1 MALPKLP
8 QYSTP
13 PSVPRTGS
21 SSSGESRQGG
31 GCFNIL
37 LMFCLA
43 WAVIALFTKK
53 KEPSPVPE
61 ENLPQTVQIQ
71 PKGDE
76 YLAAIAETLSPDL
89 REEAQRKIGPQF
101 VTLGSLDPNSP
112 YRMLVT
118 ISNRGAA
125 VTRVEM
131 NEKGFRDCA
140 DASGYLGQIVA
151 DETIAANE
159 ILSGLPGLGIQTVGA
174 GTPAAAAGLKPGD
187 RIVSIDLSETESAGG
202 VVEIAAFEDLRDALL
217 KTKPDE
223 LVKLGILR
231 ADTVSA
237 AEGDVLEAESVA
249 VTLGEAPLQVIRPMG
264 VIANYGD
271 YVNMVGLQGVS
282 RDSSND
288 AYDVFSEKEFRR
300 RPNTDA
306 SSFLM
311 TLATYDDKETL
322 PWPVYREGDRK
333 TTVGRNSILDNEL
346 PFYAFTE
353 DGTLIP
359 SAEAGMRAGDWEYVA
374 DESNESTA
382 VFRKVLPGHRL
393 EARKV
398 FSLSSL
404 ESADTEN
411 KKRGGRDFGL
421 NLTVE
426 LRNLDTEKHTVSYFL
441 DGPTSLP
448 VEGLWYSMGRKTG
461 PGWGTYGLHDVI
473 LKLGGNNFSVFKCTD
488 IALEKKENSRPSD
501 PVSIDFIGVDSQ
513 YFEATMIPEARDGQ
527 TPLFEYLPLRVG
539 ARLAGKETFTNTS
552 FRLKSGEKE
561 LAPAGQN
568 GDTASESYTVFI
580 GPKRPADLK
589 SYGLGETLVYGWFW
603 FVSKPLAWILEFFRH
618 YMVFNYGLAIILLT
632 ILVRLCMFPI
642 SIKMV
647 ASSLRMQKLQPQ
659 ISALQAK
666 YKDDANA
673 LMKAQRELWK
683 KNKVNPLGSCLPM
696 FLQIPVFCG
705 LYKVLNL
712 DVNLYGAPLISEKV
726 RWCSNLAAPDMLL
739 NWSDFWNSHGWTSFN
754 LGMGIFSLGPYL
766 NLLPL
771 LTVALF
777 LVQQAILS
785 PPVTGRTPEEIQQQ
799 KMMRFM
805 MKVMM
810 VMMGFMFF
818 KVPCG
823 LCIYF
828 ITSALWGILE
838 RRFLPKRDQ
847 EIVTDDG
854 TAVIDVTPAPASDA
868 EKLGKPHNARRNR
881 RTNTSAEPE
890 KKGWR
895 AKWQEILE
903 KTKEQQKLA
912 KAELEKRKKA
922 ADRQNYNKKNK
933 KRK

>member
-1 MALPKLP
+1 MALPKIP
-8 QYSTP
+8 QYTSP
-13 PSVPRTGS
+13 PSIPRGGA

-31 GCFNIL
+31 GGCFNIV
-37 LMFCLA
+37 LMFCVAWLA
-43 WAVIALFTKK
+43 INLLAKK
-53 KEPSPVPE
+53 KEPAPAVEDNQPE
-61 ENLPQTVQIQ
+61 AVQVQPMEESALAEIAGSLP
-71 PKGDE
+71 
-76 YLAAIAETLSPDL
+76 ADL
-89 REEAQRKIGPQF
+89 KERAQKEIPPQF
-101 VTLGSLDPNSP
+101 VTLGNLEPDSP

-140 DASGYLGQIVA
+140 DSSGYLGQIIV
-151 DETIAANE
+151 DETVAAEEIA
-159 ILSGLPGLGIQTVGA
+159 SGLPGLGIQAVGS
-174 GTPAAAAGLKPGD
+174 GTPAADAGLKPGD
-187 RIVSIDLSETESAGG
+187 RIVSADLSETESAGG
-202 VVEIAAFEDLRDALL
+202 VVEIASFEDLRGALL

-223 LVKLGILR
+223 HIKLGVLK
-231 ADTVSA
+231 AEALSA
-237 AEGDVLEAESVA
+237 AGENTPEPEPVVVSLS
-249 VTLGEAPLQVIRPMG
+249 EAPLQVIRPMG

-282 RDSSND
+282 RDISND
-288 AYDVFSEKEFRR
+288 AYDISSEKEFHR

-306 SSFLM
+306 NSFLM
-311 TLATYDDKETL
+311 TLAAYDSETL
-322 PWPVYREGDRK
+322 AWPVYHEGDRK
-333 TTVGRNSILDNEL
+333 TTVGRNSALDQEL
-346 PFYAFTE
+346 PFYTLGE
-353 DGTLIP
+353 DGTLAP
-359 SAEAGMRAGDWEYVA
+359 SAEAGMRGGDWEYVA
-374 DESNESTA
+374 GESNESTA
-382 VFRKVLPGHRL
+382 VFRKILPAHRL
-393 EARKV
+393 EARKIYR
-398 FSLSSL
+398 LRAL
-404 ESADTEN
+404 ESADN
-411 KKRGGRDFGL
+411 NRKKQGSRDYGL
-421 NLTVE
+421 NLTVQ

-461 PGWGTYGLHDVI
+461 PGWGTYGLHDIV
-473 LKLGGNNFSVFKCTD
+473 LKLGGNNFRVFRCTD
-488 IALEKKENSRPSD
+488 IALEKSENSRPSD
-501 PVSIDFIGVDSQ
+501 PVSINFIGVDSQ
-513 YFEATMIPEARDGQ
+513 YFEATMIPDARDGD
-527 TPLFEYLPLRVG
+527 TSLLEYLPLRVG

-561 LAPAGQN
+561 LAPAGQP
-568 GDTASESYTVFI
+568 GDAVSESYTVFI

-603 FVSKPLAWILEFFRH
+603 FVSKPLAWILEFFRN

-632 ILVRLCMFPI
+632 VLVRLCMFPV

-659 ISALQAK
+659 VSALQAK
-666 YKDDANA
+666 YKDDAAA

-683 KNKVNPLGSCLPM
+683 KNKVNPFGSCLPM

-739 NWSDFWNSHGWTSFN
+739 NWSEFWNSHGWTSFN

-766 NLLPL
+766 NFLPL
-771 LTVALF
+771 LTVTLF
-777 LVQQAILS
+777 LVQQAFLM
-785 PPVTGRTPEEIQQQ
+785 PPVSGRTPEEVQQQ

-854 TAVIDVTPAPASDA
+854 AAVIDVTPAPVSDA
-868 EKLGKPHNARRNR
+868 EKPGKPHNARRNR
-881 RTNTSAEPE
+881 RTVSEAEPQ

-895 AKWQEILE
+895 AMWQEILE

-912 KAELEKRKKA
+912 KAELEKRKRA
-922 ADRQNYNKKNK
+922 AEKQKDRK
-933 KRK
+933 KRR

>member
-1 MALPKLP
+1 MSAP
-8 QYSTP
+8 
-13 PSVPRTGS
+13 
-21 SSSGESRQGG
+21 SSGETRQGG

-43 WAVIALFTKK
+43 WFVIAFFAKK
-53 KEPSPVPE
+53 KEPAPVPE
-61 ENLPQTVQIQ
+61 EYLPQAEQIQ
-71 PKGDE
+71 PMQE
-76 YLAAIAETLSPDL
+76 SELASIAESISPDL
-89 REEAQRKIGPQF
+89 KAEAQKKVVPQF
-101 VTLGSLDPNSP
+101 VTLGSLDPNSA

-118 ISNRGAA
+118 ISNRGAS

-140 DASGYLGQIVA
+140 DSSGYLGQIIA
-151 DETIAANE
+151 DETVAADEIA
-159 ILSGLPGLGIQTVGA
+159 SGLRGLGVQAVGA

-187 RIVSIDLSETESAGG
+187 RIVSIDLSETESAEG
-202 VVEIAAFEDLRDALL
+202 VVEIASFEDLRDALL

-223 LVKLGILR
+223 TVKLGVLSKESIS
-231 ADTVSA
+231 T
-237 AEGDVLEAESVA
+237 EGDNTSEASQIS
-249 VTLGEAPLQVIRPMG
+249 VTLCEAPLQVIRPTG

-282 RDSSND
+282 RDDSND
-288 AYDVFSEKEFRR
+288 AYDVHSEKEFRR

-306 SSFLM
+306 TSFLM
-311 TLATYDDKETL
+311 TLATYDSKESL
-322 PWPVYREGDRK
+322 QWPVYHEGDRK
-333 TTVGRNSILDNEL
+333 TTAGRNSALDLEL
-346 PFYAFTE
+346 PFYAFGE
-353 DGTLIP
+353 DGILAP
-359 SAEAGMRAGDWEYVA
+359 SDEAGMRCGDWEYVA

-382 VFRKVLPGHRL
+382 VFRKLLPGHRL
-393 EARKV
+393 EARKI
-398 FSLSSL
+398 FRLMAL
-404 ESADTEN
+404 ESAEN
-411 KKRGGRDFGL
+411 EKKKEGAGDYSL

-426 LRNLDTEKHTVSYFL
+426 LRNLDAEKHSVSYFL

-461 PGWGTYGLHDVI
+461 PGWGTYGLHDVV
-473 LKLGGNNFSVFKCTD
+473 LKLSGNNFRVFKCTD

-513 YFEATMIPEARDGQ
+513 YFEATMIPDAQNGE
-527 TPLFEYLPLRVG
+527 TPLYEYLPLRVG
-539 ARLAGKETFTNTS
+539 ARLSGKETFTNTS

-561 LAPAGQN
+561 LAPAGQT
-568 GDTASESYTVFI
+568 GDATSESYTVFI
-580 GPKRPADLK
+580 GPKRPAELK

-632 ILVRLCMFPI
+632 ILVRLCMFPV

-673 LMKAQRELWK
+673 LMRAQRELWK

-739 NWSDFWNSHGWTSFN
+739 NWSNFWNSHGWSSFN

-785 PPVTGRTPEEIQQQ
+785 PPVTGRTPEEVQQQ
-799 KMMRFM
+799 KMMRVM

-847 EIVTDDG
+847 ELVTDDG
-854 TAVIDVTPAPASDA
+854 AAVIDVTPAPVVSDA

-881 RTNTSAEPE
+881 RTSAAAEPE

-903 KTKEQQKLA
+903 KAKEQQKLA
-912 KAELEKRKKA
+912 KAELEKRKKT
-922 ADRQNYNKKNK
+922 ADRRNDRK

>member
-1 MALPKLP
+1 
-8 QYSTP
+8 
-13 PSVPRTGS
+13 
-21 SSSGESRQGG
+21 
-31 GCFNIL
+31 
-37 LMFCLA
+37 MFCVA
-43 WAVIALFTKK
+43 WLIINFFAKK
-53 KEPSPVPE
+53 KEPAPVPE
-61 ENLPQTVQIQ
+61 ENPSQTVQVQ
-71 PKGDE
+71 PMQE
-76 YLAAIAETLSPDL
+76 NELATIAESLSPDL
-89 REEAQRKIGPQF
+89 KAEAQKKISPRF
-101 VTLGSLDPNSP
+101 VTLGSLESNSP

-118 ISNRGAA
+118 ITNRGAA

-140 DASGYLGQIVA
+140 DSSGYLGQIIV
-151 DETIAANE
+151 DETVAAAEIA
-159 ILSGLPGLGIQTVGA
+159 SGLSGLGIQAVGA
-174 GTPAAAAGLKPGD
+174 GTPAATAGLAPGD

-202 VVEIAAFEDLRDALL
+202 IVEVASFEDLRDALL

-223 LVKLGILR
+223 TVKLGILSEGT
-231 ADTVSA
+231 DS
-237 AEGDVLEAESVA
+237 AEGEEMPQARQVS
-249 VTLGEAPLQVIRPMG
+249 VTLSEAPLQVIRPMG

-282 RDSSND
+282 RDDSND
-288 AYDVFSEKEFRR
+288 AYDIHSEKEFRR

-306 SSFLM
+306 ASFLM
-311 TLATYDDKETL
+311 TLAAYDGRETL
-322 PWPVYREGDRK
+322 EWPAYHEGDRK
-333 TTVGRNSILDNEL
+333 TTVGRNSALDLEL
-346 PFYAFTE
+346 PFYALGE
-353 DGTLIP
+353 DGVLAP
-359 SAEAGMRAGDWEYVA
+359 SAEAGMRNGDWEFVA

-393 EARKV
+393 EARKIYR
-398 FSLSSL
+398 LAAL
-404 ESADTEN
+404 ATAEN
-411 KKRGGRDFGL
+411 EKKKQGARDYGL

-426 LRNLDTEKHTVSYFL
+426 LRNLDAEKHTVSYFL

-461 PGWGTYGLHDVI
+461 PGWGTYGLHDVV
-473 LKLGGNNFSVFKCTD
+473 LKLGGNNFRVFKCTD
-488 IALEKKENSRPSD
+488 IALEERENSRPSD

-513 YFEATMIPEARDGQ
+513 YFEATMIPDVQNGQ
-527 TPLFEYLPLRVG
+527 APLLEYLPIRVG

-568 GDTASESYTVFI
+568 GDAASESYTVFI
-580 GPKRPADLK
+580 GPKRPADLR

-603 FVSKPLAWILEFFRH
+603 FVSKLLAWILEFFRH

-632 ILVRLCMFPI
+632 ILVRLCMFPV

-666 YKDDANA
+666 YKDDAAA

-683 KNKVNPLGSCLPM
+683 KNKVNPFGSCLPM

-712 DVNLYGAPLISEKV
+712 DVNLYGAPLISEKI

-739 NWSDFWNSHGWTSFN
+739 NWSNFWNSHGWTSFN

-771 LTVALF
+771 LTVTLF
-777 LVQQAILS
+777 LVQQAFLM
-785 PPVTGRTPEEIQQQ
+785 PPVSGRTPEEVQQQ
-799 KMMRFM
+799 KMMRIM

-854 TAVIDVTPAPASDA
+854 AAVIDIAPTPLSDA
-868 EKLGKPHNARRNR
+868 EKLGKPHNAKRNR
-881 RTNTSAEPE
+881 RTNSPAEPE

-895 AKWQEILE
+895 AMWREILE

-922 ADRQNYNKKNK
+922 ANRQNDGKRNK
-933 KRK
+933 KRR